1 MPDDTIL
8 PPDVRQID
16 YMTYVVHL
24 RRWCFEMA
32 ARDFQAIDARSPD
45 NFDAIVALAKKIEDW
60 LFEGQTLILK

>member
-24 RRWCFEMA
+24 RRWCFEVA
-32 ARDFQAIDARSPD
+32 ARDFQADDMRSPG
-45 NFDAIVALAKKIEDW
+45 NFVATVALAEKIEAW
-60 LFEGQTLILK
+60 LLKGQTLMLK